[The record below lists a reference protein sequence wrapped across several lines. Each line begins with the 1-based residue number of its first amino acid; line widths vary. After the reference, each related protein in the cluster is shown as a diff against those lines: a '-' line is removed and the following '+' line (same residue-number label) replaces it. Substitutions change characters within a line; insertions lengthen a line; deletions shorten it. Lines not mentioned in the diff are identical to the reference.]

1 MRLLVLPLGRRAKG
15 PSDKLGHAVASILL
29 EPSAARDRLTEGL
42 FVNLKKDDPVGR
54 VELAFRKSVD
64 SEPLEI
70 RIRNATGKQVFP
82 YDYEEAVAAGL
93 EAGVITD
100 MEAQLVREAAEL
112 VDDALQVDV
121 FPGDTAAALAKDEV
135 AQTG

>member
-1 MRLLVLPLGRRAKG
+1 M
-15 PSDKLGHAVASILL
+15 
-29 EPSAARDRLTEGL
+29 
-42 FVNLKKDDPVGR
+42 KKDDPVGR
-54 VELAFRKSVD
+54 VELAFRKSID

-70 RIRNATGKQVFP
+70 KIRNATGKQVFP
-82 YDYEEAVAAGL
+82 YDFEDAVAAGL

-121 FPGDTAAALAKDEV
+121 FPGETAATAAEDDV
-135 AQTG
+135 AQAG